1 LVAITDDHAVGLTDA
16 TVLEMSLS
24 GRIDKIGDVDTFR
37 IQVDRPATLAVTTTG
52 SADVRM
58 TLRDAEGNVLVADD
72 DSGVWYNAHVSKVV
86 PIGAYFVDVSH
97 CCGGTGTYEVSAA
110 QQ

>member
-1 LVAITDDHAVGLTDA
+1 MTAITDDHAVGSSDA
-16 TVLEMSLS
+16 TVLKTSS
-24 GRIDKIGDVDTFR
+24 TGRIETVGDVDTFR
-37 IQVDRPATLAVTTTG
+37 IQVDQPAMLAVTTSG
-52 SADVRM
+52 SADVRV
-58 TLRDAEGNVLVADD
+58 TLRDAEGNVLAADD

-97 CCGGTGTYEVSAA
+97 CCGGTGSYAVNAA